1 MYKCESER
9 TWKTYLLIQMLK
21 GDFKNVVSNL
31 FGYFQHKLSSYAIE
45 LLAIK
50 TYENFNR
57 PQPGGITEEKIVNG
71 IFEQLKDCKNMKVEW
86 NTNYNLDDYG
96 RPYVFTNYVS
106 GYMKIYMLLESGD
119 I

>member
-1 MYKCESER
+1 MY
-9 TWKTYLLIQMLK
+9 
-21 GDFKNVVSNL
+21 GVSFL
-31 FGYFQHKLSSYAIE
+31 FCFQHKLSSYAIE

-50 TYENFNR
+50 TYEDFNR

-71 IFEQLKDCKNMKVEW
+71 IFEKLKDSKNMNVEW

-106 GYMKIYMLLESGD
+106 DYIKLYVAEVWLHLNNKD
-119 I
+119 